1 MTAHPGAAPARPR
14 QVNRVRQLCGMVL
27 VMEAIVIALAIVPAK
42 ALEHVDGA
50 VAGGVGGG
58 LAVLA
63 ILLSAVVGRPR
74 MGWVLVAGTILQ
86 VLVIASGVW
95 VHAMYVLGVIFCG
108 LWLTGIWLARR
119 IERETLERQAAQHQQ
134 TPAR

>member
-1 MTAHPGAAPARPR
+1 MTAPPSAATGRPR

-42 ALEHVDGA
+42 ALEHVNGA

-74 MGWVLVAGTILQ
+74 MGWALTAGTILQ

-95 VHAMYVLGVIFCG
+95 VHAMYVLGVVFG
-108 LWLTGIWLARR
+108 ALWLTGIWLARR
-119 IERETLERQAAQHQQ
+119 IERETRERQAAQQPP
-134 TPAR
+134 PA

>member
-1 MTAHPGAAPARPR
+1 MTAPPRAATGRPR

-42 ALEHVDGA
+42 ALEHVNGA

-74 MGWVLVAGTILQ
+74 MGWALTAGTILQ

-95 VHAMYVLGVIFCG
+95 VHAMYVLGVVFG
-108 LWLTGIWLARR
+108 ALWLTGIWLARR
-119 IERETLERQAAQHQQ
+119 IERETRERQAAQQPP
-134 TPAR
+134 PA

>member
-1 MTAHPGAAPARPR
+1 MTAQRGATAQPR

-42 ALEHVDGA
+42 ALEHVNGA

-58 LAVLA
+58 LVVLAVL
-63 ILLSAVVGRPR
+63 LSGVVGRPR
-74 MGWVLVAGTILQ
+74 MGWALAAGTILQ
-86 VLVIASGVW
+86 ILVIASGIW
-95 VHAMYVLGVIFCG
+95 VHAMYVLGVIFGG

-119 IERETLERQAAQHQQ
+119 IERETLERQAMQQQ
-134 TPAR
+134 TRAS

>member
-1 MTAHPGAAPARPR
+1 MTAAGRVRP
-14 QVNRVRQLCGMVL
+14 VNRVRQFCGMVL

-42 ALEHVDGA
+42 ALEHVNGA

-58 LAVLA
+58 LVVLA

-74 MGWVLVAGTILQ
+74 MGWALVAGTILQ
-86 VLVIASGVW
+86 ILVIASGVW

-119 IERETLERQAAQHQQ
+119 IEQQTLEREAMHQQ
-134 TPAR
+134 SQAS

>member
-1 MTAHPGAAPARPR
+1 MTARAGRPR
-14 QVNRVRQLCGMVL
+14 PANRIRQFCGMVL

-42 ALEHVDGA
+42 ALEHVSGA

-74 MGWVLVAGTILQ
+74 MGWALVAGTVLQ
-86 VLVIASGVW
+86 VLVIASGAW

-108 LWLTGIWLARR
+108 LWLTGIRLARR
-119 IERETLERQAAQHQQ
+119 IEQQTLEREAMQQ
-134 TPAR
+134 QSQPS